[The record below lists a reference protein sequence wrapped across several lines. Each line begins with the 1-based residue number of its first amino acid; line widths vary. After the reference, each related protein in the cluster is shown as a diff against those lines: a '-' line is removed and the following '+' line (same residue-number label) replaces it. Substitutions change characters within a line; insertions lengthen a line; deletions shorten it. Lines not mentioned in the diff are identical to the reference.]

1 MDLAL
6 YDLLLAPLF
15 MIFGFLCFRRR
26 ISYRV
31 SLFLGLILLVATA
44 VLVILDTQYG
54 STIAAVAYYFLSVG
68 VGLAL
73 LEYRTDRKRSPLS
86 SHLRLSVYLSVRTV

>member
-44 VLVILDTQYG
+44 VFVIFDTQYG
-54 STIAAVAYYFLSVG
+54 STVAAVAYYFLSVG
-68 VGLAL
+68 VGLAM
-73 LEYRTDRKRSPLS
+73 LEYRRDRKQ
-86 SHLRLSVYLSVRTV
+86 VRVSNYQCGP